1 MPNHV
6 TNRIHVTGDE
16 AENRVMLEEI
26 KQEET
31 GIAVY
36 QQISRRR

>member
-1 MPNHV
+1 MPNLM

-31 GIAVY
+31 GIDVH
-36 QQISRRR
+36 QQIRRRR